1 MRIRGVVTV
10 VGSLMI
16 AVSLIETM
24 AQTVKCSLQRQN
36 IENRFII
43 IFDEVFEK
51 YHYLPVNN
59 HVQN

>member
-51 YHYLPVNN
+51 
-59 HVQN
+59 